1 MLLSPPSHKWVVFE
15 GKYKLAQGEVRMC
28 IFYKFAVGATVTA
41 LALLPRPVQAQ
52 TSLKYGLVNPPSHI
66 SVDMAK
72 KFGEELSQATGGK
85 FKVDAYPAGQLVRSD
100 NWFQGVR
107 LGTVD
112 FASGAL
118 SLMEGIA
125 PEITILDAPYIFTDL
140 DHARRV
146 LDGAFTTKLNDK
158 LTKSG
163 VRILAWWLFG
173 VRSLATTF
181 PVKSPA
187 DLAGRKIRDVPS
199 PVLLATIEGMGANPI
214 PLDISEV
221 HTALQT
227 GVIVGIVNPPDTIFN
242 NGFYEET
249 KFFSMTGH
257 TTMVQAIVMNEQKFQ
272 SFSPDVQAALLAGAK
287 TATDWQWKTYIALEN
302 EYIQKLR
309 GKGMTIITEAD
320 GLKKNEFAEKSQAF
334 VMKKYLNQ
342 WGTGTY
348 EQIKSLAT
356 PK

>member
-1 MLLSPPSHKWVVFE
+1 MWTLRKI
-15 GKYKLAQGEVRMC
+15 A
-28 IFYKFAVGATVTA
+28 IGAAVTA
-41 LALLPRPVQAQ
+41 LALLPRSAEAQ
-52 TSLKYGLVNPPSHI
+52 TTQTALKYGLVNPPSHI

-72 KFGEELSQATGGK
+72 KFSEELSQATGGK
-85 FKVDAYPAGQLVRSD
+85 LKVDAYPAGQLVRSD

-125 PEITILDAPYIFTDL
+125 PEITILDAPYIFDDL

-146 LDGAFTTKLNDK
+146 LDGALTTKLNDK

-181 PVKSPA
+181 PVRSPA
-187 DLAGRKIRDVPS
+187 DLAGRKVRDVPS

-221 HTALQT
+221 HTALRT
-227 GVIVGIVNPPDTIFN
+227 GVVVGIVNPPDTIFN

-272 SFSPDVQAALLAGAK
+272 SFPKDVQAALLATAK
-287 TATDWQWKTYIALEN
+287 SAADWQWKSYISLEN
-302 EYIQKLR
+302 DYIEKLR

-320 GLKKNEFAEKSQAF
+320 GLKKNEFKEKAQAF
-334 VMKKYLNQ
+334 VMKKYLDQ
-342 WGTGTY
+342 WGAGTL
-348 EQIKSLAT
+348 EQIRSVAT
-356 PK
+356 AK